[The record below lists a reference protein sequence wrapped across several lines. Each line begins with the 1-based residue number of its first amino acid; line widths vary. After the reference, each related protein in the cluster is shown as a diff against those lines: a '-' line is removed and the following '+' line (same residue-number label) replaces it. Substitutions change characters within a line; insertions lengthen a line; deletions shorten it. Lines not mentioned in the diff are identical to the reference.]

1 MRIFYTLV
9 VYALIFCHNSF
20 AATLDVATPA
30 DNSTQIA
37 VDTDISLT
45 FSSFTANSGNVTL
58 KKKLDDSTVKA
69 WNVSTMTPFV
79 DLFTGAST
87 VTLELTSN
95 LTAETE
101 YYILIDSTAIVGYG
115 GISSKTALNF
125 TTVDNTNPTLSSV
138 IPSDNSTGVEIS
150 SNIVL
155 TFSEAVD
162 AETGN
167 ITILNLSSSIPDVI
181 EIGVTSQMV
190 TGSGSTEITIN
201 PATDLKAGDDY
212 ALTIPNTAF
221 DDASGNSYAG
231 LSLTFTTKQEKIF
244 NNTVKTLVKNQTTA
258 SIQSMTRSL
267 SRVNSR
273 MNFIRPTQNNSNKIN
288 SKIAFNFNDPFAD
301 KIFDNI
307 AAKLVNS
314 KPDSKKWAIWTE
326 GNVSFGR
333 TPLYNN
339 NLGQDI
345 SSEGFTF
352 GIDNRVSKNNTL
364 GFALNFST
372 QDTQVGSNEANMDAS
387 TKSLIIYSS
396 KNLGENNYIDTAIG
410 FGEME
415 IDLARVVTGG
425 KNKGLRNGNQIFGSF
440 TYLFEP
446 FDGTLQNNLNYFS
459 RLDLGLTML
468 DSYTETG
475 DSDSIHYKDQNVK
488 SSTLSLGLNFSK
500 FYETLNI
507 AYTPLI
513 QFEFGK
519 NKTINSLSEA
529 YYINDSSTIYANAI
543 ANQNTSHLKLTLGI
557 GATILENTNLNFTY
571 DYYRNDNDAFSNSYT
586 FNFRNLF

>member
-244 NNTVKTLVKNQTTA
+244 NNTVKTL
-258 SIQSMTRSL
+258 L
-267 SRVNSR
+267 
-273 MNFIRPTQNNSNKIN
+273 
-288 SKIAFNFNDPFAD
+288 
-301 KIFDNI
+301 
-307 AAKLVNS
+307 
-314 KPDSKKWAIWTE
+314 KK
-326 GNVSFGR
+326 
-333 TPLYNN
+333 
-339 NLGQDI
+339 D
-345 SSEGFTF
+345 
-352 GIDNRVSKNNTL
+352 
-364 GFALNFST
+364 
-372 QDTQVGSNEANMDAS
+372 
-387 TKSLIIYSS
+387 
-396 KNLGENNYIDTAIG
+396 
-410 FGEME
+410 
-415 IDLARVVTGG
+415 
-425 KNKGLRNGNQIFGSF
+425 
-440 TYLFEP
+440 
-446 FDGTLQNNLNYFS
+446 
-459 RLDLGLTML
+459 
-468 DSYTETG
+468 
-475 DSDSIHYKDQNVK
+475 
-488 SSTLSLGLNFSK
+488 
-500 FYETLNI
+500 
-507 AYTPLI
+507 
-513 QFEFGK
+513 
-519 NKTINSLSEA
+519 
-529 YYINDSSTIYANAI
+529 
-543 ANQNTSHLKLTLGI
+543 
-557 GATILENTNLNFTY
+557 
-571 DYYRNDNDAFSNSYT
+571 
-586 FNFRNLF
+586 